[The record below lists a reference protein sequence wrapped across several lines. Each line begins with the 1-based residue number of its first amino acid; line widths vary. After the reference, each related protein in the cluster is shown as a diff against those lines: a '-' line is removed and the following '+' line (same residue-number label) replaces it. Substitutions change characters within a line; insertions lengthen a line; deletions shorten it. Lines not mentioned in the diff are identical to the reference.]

1 MRYAG
6 ICYSMGFAERL
17 EISRSKHVC
26 IYDVHNDP
34 PLSYLRRIFTNTT
47 NVHAYNLK
55 NPEINFH
62 IPRPQQSLETGG
74 YSIEDLLCGTE
85 SPKSEDMTH
94 PILRGFKKLLKE
106 KDYYFSSENFNS

>member
-1 MRYAG
+1 M
-6 ICYSMGFAERL
+6 
-17 EISRSKHVC
+17 
-26 IYDVHNDP
+26 YDVHNNP
-34 PLSYLRRIFTNTT
+34 PLSYLRRIFTNAT

-85 SPKSEDMTH
+85 SPKSEDDSSH
-94 PILRGFKKLLKE
+94 PERFQE
-106 KDYYFSSENFNS
+106 VTQR